1 MAESQ
6 NRWPSLNFDLGAIN
20 DRLGMFFPA
29 GFYNKTF
36 MWPRSFWK
44 HVYEPFIRRA
54 AGLGKAPEGRES
66 FRLDRERLAHWQSKG
81 AQASHTVARLVKQHA
96 QQGGAAIAAAA

>member
-1 MAESQ
+1 MVVIRLS
-6 NRWPSLNFDLGAIN
+6 RGGAKK
-20 DRLGMFFPA
+20 RPFFNLVVADARYPRDGRFIERI
-29 GFYNKTF
+29 GFYD
-36 MWPRSFWK
+36 P
-44 HVYEPFIRRA
+44 
-54 AGLGKAPEGRES
+54 KAPEGRES